1 MTRHGSRDG
10 THFRKKL
17 LNADGPVE
25 RILILLVI
33 AVVAGVTIGL
43 LMPKAN
49 PTVGEITGEYTASGS
64 AAQTLQQ
71 LTVDDNQRHA
81 GYDRD
86 LFGFRQTDDD
96 GNGCDVRE
104 DVLARDLTD
113 VRYRQ
118 HGCKVESGTLADP
131 YTGKTIHF
139 VRGARTSSA
148 VQIDHVVALENAWRS
163 GANQWDRTKRYRFG
177 NDMYNLLA
185 VDGPANQEKGSAS
198 AAYWLPT
205 NGAYRCDYVARQIG
219 VKAKYGLTVTT
230 KEKRAMLSV
239 LRACPAQ
246 AVPER

>member
-139 VRGARTSSA
+139 VR
-148 VQIDHVVALENAWRS
+148 
-163 GANQWDRTKRYRFG
+163 
-177 NDMYNLLA
+177 
-185 VDGPANQEKGSAS
+185 
-198 AAYWLPT
+198 
-205 NGAYRCDYVARQIG
+205 
-219 VKAKYGLTVTT
+219 
-230 KEKRAMLSV
+230 LS
-239 LRACPAQ
+239 LIHI
-246 AVPER
+246 

>member
-1 MTRHGSRDG
+1 MTRRGSRDG

-118 HGCKVESGTLADP
+118 HGCKVESGTLA
-131 YTGKTIHF
+131 
-139 VRGARTSSA
+139 ARTSSA

-163 GANQWDRTKRYRFG
+163 GASTWDQAKRYRFG

-205 NGAYRCDYVARQIG
+205 NGAYRCEYVARQIG
-219 VKAKYGLTVTT
+219 VKAKYGLSVTT

-239 LRACPAQ
+239 LHGCPAQ
-246 AVPER
+246 SVPER

>member
-1 MTRHGSRDG
+1 MTRRGSRDG

-113 VRYRQ
+113 VR
-118 HGCKVESGTLADP
+118 
-131 YTGKTIHF
+131 
-139 VRGARTSSA
+139 
-148 VQIDHVVALENAWRS
+148 
-163 GANQWDRTKRYRFG
+163 
-177 NDMYNLLA
+177 
-185 VDGPANQEKGSAS
+185 
-198 AAYWLPT
+198 
-205 NGAYRCDYVARQIG
+205 
-219 VKAKYGLTVTT
+219 
-230 KEKRAMLSV
+230 
-239 LRACPAQ
+239 
-246 AVPER
+246 

>member
-113 VRYRQ
+113 VRSRQ

-163 GANQWDRTKRYRFG
+163 GASTWDQAKRYRFG

-205 NGAYRCDYVARQIG
+205 NGAYRCEYVARQIG
-219 VKAKYGLTVTT
+219 VKAKYGLSVTT

-239 LRACPAQ
+239 LHGCPAQ
-246 AVPER
+246 SVPER